1 MRPYF
6 PSLAKDFGLTFY
18 DLLFFWIARLGLE
31 RALPESTPEQL
42 SSLLLTANLQ
52 IQTFV
57 QRHGSGDYSVER
69 CVSDFGST
77 VLSDTCGFKKIWA
90 LPPSEG
96 DSDGLASGQ
105 ISRSALAPE
114 SHSWADPSAFAREG
128 RPAGGSRAALAEEL
142 HSRAEP
148 PAGGSRAALAEELH
162 SRAEPSA
169 GGHRAA
175 LAEELHSRAEPP
187 AGGHRAALAEALRR
201 RAEPPAGGHRAA
213 PAQDLHS
220 RAEPSAGGYQTV
232 LAQDP
237 RRRDASDDEDVCD
250 RGQGVNAGP
259 SERQGC
265 MHSAVRASESDDL
278 RSEEGGSDSESGT
291 EQPTD
296 GNGGSTTSP
305 AEGSRAAG
313 GRGAA
318 SRLSVHTT
326 GVILGGSWD
335 AKLKN
340 LGNVNKKSIHLVV
353 VTEEETK
360 YFLQTECTKE
370 TRRMLE
376 RVQELGYEAMYS
388 LLCEKGMYPIFSI
401 GYKSTSKLCRQ
412 IMLLFANAEAGYIY
426 TFVYGLEV
434 YFECLVKD
442 FDLDFYDCVLF
453 WMVRML
459 C

>member
-42 SSLLLTANLQ
+42 SSPLLTANLQ

-148 PAGGSRAALAEELH
+148 PAGGSQDALAEELH
-162 SRAEPSA
+162 SRAEPFA
-169 GGHRAA
+169 GGSRAS
-175 LAEELHSRAEPP
+175 LAEEVHSRAEPP
-187 AGGHRAALAEALRR
+187 SGGHRAALAEALRR
-201 RAEPPAGGHRAA
+201 RAEAPAGGHRAA
-213 PAQDLHS
+213 PAQDLHG

-265 MHSAVRASESDDL
+265 SIQLFEPRSLMIYAQKSLKREVLILKAARSNPLTATAVQPHLLQRAL
-278 RSEEGGSDSESGT
+278 GL
-291 EQPTD
+291 QV
-296 GNGGSTTSP
+296 
-305 AEGSRAAG
+305 AG
-313 GRGAA
+313 GQRADC
-318 SRLSVHTT
+318 LYT
-326 GVILGGSWD
+326 L
-335 AKLKN
+335 
-340 LGNVNKKSIHLVV
+340 
-353 VTEEETK
+353 
-360 YFLQTECTKE
+360 
-370 TRRMLE
+370 LE
-376 RVQELGYEAMYS
+376 
-388 LLCEKGMYPIFSI
+388 
-401 GYKSTSKLCRQ
+401 
-412 IMLLFANAEAGYIY
+412 
-426 TFVYGLEV
+426 
-434 YFECLVKD
+434 
-442 FDLDFYDCVLF
+442 
-453 WMVRML
+453 
-459 C
+459 